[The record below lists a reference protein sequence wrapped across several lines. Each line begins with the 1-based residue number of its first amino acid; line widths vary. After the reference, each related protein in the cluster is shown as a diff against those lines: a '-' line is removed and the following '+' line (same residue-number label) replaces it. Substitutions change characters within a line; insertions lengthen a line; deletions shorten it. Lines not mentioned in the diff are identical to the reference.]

1 MSDTITLTGLVGTEP
16 RHVVTGDGLEITTF
30 RLVSTHRRFDRV
42 ERKWIDGDTNWYT
55 ISSFR
60 HLAGN
65 VHGSVKQGDRVV
77 VTGRVRLK
85 EWTKD
90 DRSGVT
96 VDIEADA
103 IGHDL
108 SWGTSVYSRVIR
120 SSTTKSDGGEGSE
133 ASREESAASSSGS
146 PTGAGPVDAD
156 GWAAPGADADRPAAL
171 DDAIPTPF

>member
-42 ERKWIDGDTNWYT
+42 ERRWIDGDTNWYT

-65 VHGSVKQGDRVV
+65 VHHSIKQGDRVV
-77 VTGRVRLK
+77 VTGRIRLK

-90 DRSGVT
+90 DRSGITIDV
-96 VDIEADA
+96 EADA
-103 IGHDL
+103 VGHDL

-120 SSTTKSDGGEGSE
+120 SSSKGRDAESGAAVADHDGAAGQPEL
-133 ASREESAASSSGS
+133 SAG
-146 PTGAGPVDAD
+146 GVDAD
-156 GWAAPGADADRPAAL
+156 GWAAPGAGADRPAVL